1 MQTYENECVLEPDFM
16 YEYIQLSMRSQWV
29 YITGSKSLYL
39 LYSTGGPLNLTFR
52 MIRVKW
58 TFISGV
64 HTSGLLRHSGCSK
77 CNYVTVS
84 SNVIAQT
91 RLSQGG
97 RFLPNSLINESQV
110 WCFWT
115 QVHEGFYFC
124 SLSCKMR
131 LIFMAARSKNSF

>member
-1 MQTYENECVLEPDFM
+1 MQTYENEFVLESDFM
-16 YEYIQLSMRSQWV
+16 YESLQLSMRSHWD
-29 YITGSKSLYL
+29 YRTGSKSLYL
-39 LYSTGGPLNLTFR
+39 LDSTDGPLSLTFG
-52 MIRVKW
+52 MIWVKW
-58 TFISGV
+58 TFISGL
-64 HTSGLLRHSGCSK
+64 HTSGLLLHSGCSK

-91 RLSQGG
+91 LLSRGG

-115 QVHEGFYFC
+115 QVHAGFYFC

-131 LIFMAARSKNSF
+131 LIFMAARSKKCF